1 MMISEE
7 KEETASD
14 AKKSSENIID
24 FDLKTAI
31 DVGNAKTI
39 RLPFASNKKLREG
52 FRESNAPSA
61 VGHVINLI
69 SDWNEAGVPVFLNA
83 RNRTQADQCRELLDD
98 LMIETLL

>member
-31 DVGNAKTI
+31 DVGNTKTI

-61 VGHVINLI
+61 VGL
-69 SDWNEAGVPVFLNA
+69 
-83 RNRTQADQCRELLDD
+83 
-98 LMIETLL
+98 